1 MSSDTGISPILAR
14 VNGIV
19 TASKRKVKISWEEEE
34 IREYTIPAASYITIK
49 DNSSV
54 KSGEALTSGPKN
66 PQQILSIQGPEEVQQ
81 YMLQE
86 VQKVYKSQG
95 VSIHDKHIEVI
106 IRQMLRKVRVESIG
120 DSDLLPGELIDKN
133 SYEDINASMFSQNKE
148 PSSATPVLLGI
159 TRASLNMESF
169 LAAASFQETTR
180 VLAEASVK
188 GGIDDLQGLKEN
200 VIIGR
205 LIPAKE
211 EIVKEAAAMK
221 QPSLEMISPFPD
233 EPSESNIESIVQ
245 SLEKE
250 ESNIEDLVETL
261 QEEAN
266 NQDFSG
272 DEDQQEPNFEEFV
285 QDLEKEETDL

>member
-1 MSSDTGISPILAR
+1 M
-14 VNGIV
+14 
-19 TASKRKVKISWEEEE
+19 
-34 IREYTIPAASYITIK
+34 
-49 DNSSV
+49 
-54 KSGEALTSGPKN
+54 
-66 PQQILSIQGPEEVQQ
+66 
-81 YMLQE
+81 
-86 VQKVYKSQG
+86 QKVYKSQG

-133 SYEDINASMFSQNKE
+133 SFEDINTSILSENKE

-180 VLAEASVK
+180 VLADASVK

-221 QPSLEMISPFPD
+221 QPTLDMLSPFTD

-245 SLEKE
+245 SLEQE
-250 ESNIEDLVETL
+250 ESNIGELVETL
-261 QEEAN
+261 QEESN
-266 NQDFSG
+266 SQDFSENG
-272 DEDQQEPNFEEFV
+272 DQEEPNFEEFV
-285 QDLEKEETDL
+285 KDLEQEETDL